1 MTDPTEKYRAQE
13 DDEYL
18 TRVVIDTCATQQT
31 NLVNAISSRD
41 TLESEL
47 VSGFSTFEARLDLS
61 NSIREDRNQ
70 INLHIWAYRQQIGN
84 CDADEAS
91 DKAFKGVMESTEF
104 TDIING

>member
-1 MTDPTEKYRAQE
+1 MPGSVQGWNVNHNNN
-13 DDEYL
+13 L
-18 TRVVIDTCATQQT
+18 NPQT

-91 DKAFKGVMESTEF
+91 DKTFKGVMESTEF